1 MVLRMTSVNWRP
13 SYSPTGH
20 SGPEPMVL
28 MGDSDVQIQGG
39 LTKEWEVLGPHVYGK
54 SAVIAKK
61 GEYSNPA

>member
-1 MVLRMTSVNWRP
+1 MVLRMTCVNWRP
-13 SYSPTGH
+13 PYSPTGH

-39 LTKEWEVLGPHVYGK
+39 LTKEWEVLGK